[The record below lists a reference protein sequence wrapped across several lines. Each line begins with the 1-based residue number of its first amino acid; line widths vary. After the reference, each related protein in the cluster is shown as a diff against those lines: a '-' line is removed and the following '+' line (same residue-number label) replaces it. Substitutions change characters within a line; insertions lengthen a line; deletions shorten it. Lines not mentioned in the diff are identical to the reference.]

1 MNRIPQEHMQ
11 DFTPSPEYLARE
23 KRVRDALELRR
34 PDRIPILMGL
44 GYLTAEMGHVTRQE
58 LYENPDKAQEIFER
72 LAQYFQPDMIFG
84 LFGDPQASKVLGDQM
99 TKWPGYGMGPNGSF
113 QFDEK
118 EFMKAEDY
126 DALLEDPSDYAVRT
140 YLPRAFSKLKGLSM
154 LPPLGMSL
162 FGYYNTLNLSVL
174 SAPPVV
180 AAIDALQQA
189 SQAVATAGARAAES
203 SRRMARLGFPPPIFM
218 AGCLVE
224 APFDFM
230 SDTLRGMRGIFLDML
245 RIPDKLLAS
254 EEKVKRF
261 MLKHAVATVR
271 ASGIAYAGL
280 PLHRGSDGFMSLK
293 QFETFY
299 WPQLKDLMLRLIDAG
314 ITPWCF
320 YEGVWDQRLEYL
332 LELPKGKT
340 FGFFQSSD
348 IFKVKE
354 VLGDTMCIFGGMP
367 ISMLTGGNE
376 TQIREHTHELCER
389 VGRGGGY
396 IMTTGVLEL
405 EGCKPELIKTWVD
418 AVKEYGEY

>member
-1 MNRIPQEHMQ
+1 MTHTPQEHTP

-23 KRVRDALELRR
+23 KRVRDALELRQ

-44 GYLTAEMGHVTRQE
+44 GYLTAEMGGITRQE
-58 LYENPDKAQEIFER
+58 LYENPGKAQEIFER

-84 LFGDPQASKVLGDQM
+84 LFGDPQASKVLGDRM
-99 TKWPGYGMGPNGSF
+99 TKWPGYGLGPNGSF

-140 YLPRAFSKLKGLSM
+140 YLPRAFSKLEGLSM

-174 SAPPVV
+174 SAPPVA
-180 AAIDALQQA
+180 AAIDALQKA
-189 SQAVATAGARAAES
+189 SQAVSTAGARAAES
-203 SRRMARLGFPPPIFM
+203 SRRMARLGFPPPSFM

-245 RIPDKLLAS
+245 RIPDKLLAA

-261 MLKHAVATVR
+261 MLKHAAATVR
-271 ASGIAYAGL
+271 ASGIAYAGM
-280 PLHRGSDGFMSLK
+280 PLHRGSDGFISLK

-299 WPQLKDLMLRLIDAG
+299 WPQLKDLMLQLIDAG

-418 AVKEYGEY
+418 AAKEYGAY

>member
-1 MNRIPQEHMQ
+1 MTDTPQKHRS

-23 KRVRDALELRR
+23 KRVHDALELRQ
-34 PDRIPILMGL
+34 PDRIPTLLGL
-44 GYLTAEMGHVTRQE
+44 GYLIAEMGGVTRQE
-58 LYENPDKAQEIFER
+58 LYENPDKTQEILER
-72 LAQYFQPDMIFG
+72 LALYFQPDMIFG
-84 LFGDPQASKVLGDQM
+84 LFGDPQASKVLGDRM
-99 TKWPGYGMGPNGSF
+99 TKWPGYGLGPDGSF

-118 EFMKAEDY
+118 EFMKEEDY

-140 YLPRAFSKLKGLSM
+140 YLPRAFGSLEGLSM
-154 LPPLGMSL
+154 LPPLSMSL

-174 SAPPVV
+174 SAPPVM
-180 AAIDALQQA
+180 AAIDALQKA
-189 SQAVATAGARAAES
+189 AQAVSTAGARAAES
-203 SRRMARLGFPPPIFM
+203 NRRMAKLGFPPPVFM

-245 RIPDKLLAS
+245 RIPEKLLTA
-254 EEKVKRF
+254 EEKVKRV
-261 MLKHAVATVR
+261 MLRHAVNTAR

-299 WPQLKDLMLRLIDAG
+299 WPQLKNLMLQLIDAG

-320 YEGVWDQRLEYL
+320 YEGVWDRRLEYL

-376 TQIREHTHELCER
+376 TQIREYTHELCER

-405 EGCKPELIKTWVD
+405 EGCKPDLIKTWLD
-418 AVKEYGEY
+418 ATREYGFY